1 MGGLVIGADLPLFKC
16 SPFIMSGKSFQIWK
30 PRLKMP
36 EDILVNLKIRL
47 QVAP

>member
-1 MGGLVIGADLPLFKC
+1 MGGLVIGADLPLFKG
-16 SPFIMSGKSFQIWK
+16 SLFIMSGKGFQIWK
-30 PRLKMP
+30 FRSKKP